1 MTPGKE
7 KITKVLSD
15 GRVFYIPFYQRAYVW
30 DERLWQRFVKDME
43 YISSV
48 NEEYFFGA
56 IILKDKGNDGLE
68 LDRETVI
75 DGQQR
80 LTTFALF
87 IKVVSLKDGNAA
99 HLFGKKFRLDDG
111 RLTIRH
117 SLADKD
123 AFEKIANLQEDKVL
137 EGEENS
143 NLIKAFNYIREH
155 VDISK
160 IDINN
165 IMARTVFISINL
177 DNNENEHKI
186 FDTINSLGVRLNTEE
201 LLKNHLFKES
211 TLDKYLEIWKP
222 VFEADSNTLAYWK
235 TEVSVATTGKR
246 TISDRFFHML
256 LQVIMHDPRNGINSE
271 DRKEFRL
278 MNEENLFGNYQK
290 VMESGQWESLEFA
303 REIATYA
310 ILFRQIFVQKAAIQK
325 DAESFK
331 TPLKRM
337 LFVAFTLDV
346 ASVLPYL
353 LYVLRNCSD
362 EQERKKIFTLLEA
375 YIVRRLVCNKIS
387 KNYSDLF
394 TEGLIGNQILSYDR
408 LCEYLSDKKPTESLH
423 MPYDIE
429 VEDGFRENTS
439 LKSDK
444 ARGVIYLLE
453 SSLRAQEQTVLRPF
467 SEYTLE
473 HLMPQTWEENWPMP
487 EDLSEIEQLNFRER
501 RDTAIKTLGNLA
513 IITQGLNS
521 SVSNNSWKKKLAQG
535 LKEKGEGILTLKT
548 ALAMSKW
555 NEDTIVSR
563 AEWLAERANEVW
575 ENVISADEEE
585 ETDIIRRRQLD
596 ASRYSIDGGQNYE
609 AKNVFVPHFVRA
621 YKEKHP
627 EVTIAQLKSIF
638 KDDYLKGF
646 KRLGFICSEDEINNR
661 TLKLGRKP
669 TEEELRRWYKIDR
682 EDAWLT
688 SGDGV
693 RFIVSTEIT
702 KHSADAVKRIA
713 EEDGWE
719 IKVKEM

>member
-68 LDRETVI
+68 LDRQTVI

-87 IKVVSLKDGNAA
+87 IKVVSLKDSNAA

-123 AFEKIANLQEDKVL
+123 AFEKIANLQEDVAL
-137 EGEENS
+137 EGEESS
-143 NLIKAFNYIREH
+143 NLIKAFNYIRER

-222 VFEADSNTLAYWK
+222 VFEADSDTLAYWK

-278 MNEENLFGNYQK
+278 MNEENLFNNYQK
-290 VMESGQWESLEFA
+290 VMESGQWDSLEFA
-303 REIATYA
+303 REIAAYA
-310 ILFRQIFVQKAAIQK
+310 ILFRRIFVQKTAIQK

-346 ASVLPYL
+346 ASVLPYM
-353 LYVLRNCSD
+353 LYVLKNCSD
-362 EQERKKIFTLLEA
+362 EQERNKIFTLLEA
-375 YIVRRLVCNKIS
+375 YIVRRLICNKIS

-394 TEGLIGNQILSYDR
+394 TEGLIGNQIITYDR

-453 SSLRAQEQTVLRPF
+453 SSIRSQEQTVLRPF
-467 SEYTLE
+467 AEYTLE
-473 HLMPQTWEENWPMP
+473 HLMPQMWEKNWPMP
-487 EDLSEIEQLNFRER
+487 DDLSEIEQLNFKEHRN
-501 RDTAIKTLGNLA
+501 TAIKTLGNLA

-521 SVSNNSWKKKLAQG
+521 SVSNNSWKKKLAQ
-535 LKEKGEGILTLKT
+535 I
-548 ALAMSKW
+548 
-555 NEDTIVSR
+555 
-563 AEWLAERANEVW
+563 
-575 ENVISADEEE
+575 
-585 ETDIIRRRQLD
+585 
-596 ASRYSIDGGQNYE
+596 
-609 AKNVFVPHFVRA
+609 
-621 YKEKHP
+621 
-627 EVTIAQLKSIF
+627 
-638 KDDYLKGF
+638 
-646 KRLGFICSEDEINNR
+646 
-661 TLKLGRKP
+661 
-669 TEEELRRWYKIDR
+669 
-682 EDAWLT
+682 
-688 SGDGV
+688 
-693 RFIVSTEIT
+693 
-702 KHSADAVKRIA
+702 
-713 EEDGWE
+713 
-719 IKVKEM
+719 

>member
-30 DERLWQRFVKDME
+30 DERLWLRFVKDME

-48 NEEYFFGA
+48 DEEYFFGA
-56 IILKDKGNDGLE
+56 IILKENGHEGDE
-68 LDRETVI
+68 LDREIVI

-87 IKVVSLKDGNAA
+87 IKVISLKDNSAA
-99 HLFGKKFRLDDG
+99 HLFGKKFRLDNG
-111 RLTIRH
+111 KLTIRH

-123 AFEKIANLQEDKVL
+123 AFEKIANLQEDKAI
-137 EGEENS
+137 EGSENS
-143 NLIKAFNYIREH
+143 NLIKAFNFIREH
-155 VDISK
+155 VDIAK

-222 VFEADSNTLAYWK
+222 IFEADGETLAYWK
-235 TEVSVATTGKR
+235 TEVSIATTGKR

-256 LQVIMHDPRNGINSE
+256 LQVIMHDPRNNVSSD

-278 MNEENLFGNYQK
+278 LNEDNLFNNYQK
-290 VMESGQWESLEFA
+290 VMASGHWDRLEFA

-310 ILFRQIFVQKAAIQK
+310 VLFKKIFVQKAAIQK

-331 TPLKRM
+331 TPLKRL
-337 LFVAFTLDV
+337 LFVAFVLDV
-346 ASVLPYL
+346 ASVLPYV
-353 LYVLRNCSD
+353 LYVLKVCAD
-362 EQERKKIFTLLEA
+362 EQEQNKIFALLEA
-375 YIVRRLVCNKIS
+375 YIVRRLVCNKIT

-394 TEGLIGNQILSYDR
+394 TEGLIGNQIVSYER
-408 LCEYLSDKKPTESLH
+408 LCKYLSEKKPSESLH

-453 SSLRAQEQTVLRPF
+453 SSIRNNEQTVLRPF
-467 SEYTLE
+467 ADYSLE
-473 HLMPQTWEENWPMP
+473 HLMPQKWEDNWPMP
-487 EDLSEIEQLNFRER
+487 EGLSEIEQLNFKEMRKN
-501 RDTAIKTLGNLA
+501 AIRTLGNLA

-521 SVSNNSWKKKLAQG
+521 GISNKNWKKKLSQG
-535 LKEKGEGILTLKT
+535 LKEKGEGILTLKG
-548 ALAMSKW
+548 ALCQSNW
-555 NEDTIVSR
+555 DEDAITSR
-563 AEWLAERANEVW
+563 AKWLADRANEVW
-575 ENVISADEEE
+575 VNVISADEEE
-585 ETDIIRRRQLD
+585 ETDIIKRRQLD
-596 ASRYSIDGGQNYE
+596 TSRYSMDGGTTYE
-609 AKNVFVPHFVRA
+609 AKNVFVAHFVKA
-621 YKEKHP
+621 YMAKHP
-627 EVTIAQLKSIF
+627 ESTIAQLKSLF

-646 KRLGFICSEDEINNR
+646 KRLGFVCTEDEINSK
-661 TLKLGRKP
+661 TLKNGRKP
-669 TEEELRRWYKIDR
+669 TEDEIKRWYKTDHA
-682 EDAWLT
+682 DAWLT

-702 KHSADAVKRIA
+702 KYSAEAVKRIA
-713 EEDGWE
+713 EDDGWE
-719 IKVKEM
+719 IKVSE

>member
-30 DERLWQRFVKDME
+30 DEKLWQRFVKDME

-48 NEEYFFGA
+48 DEEYFFGA

-68 LDRETVI
+68 LDRQTVI

-87 IKVVSLKDGNAA
+87 IKVVSLKDCNAA

-123 AFEKIANLQEDKVL
+123 AFEKIANLQEDVAL
-137 EGEENS
+137 EGEESS

-155 VDISK
+155 VEISK

-222 VFEADSNTLAYWK
+222 VFEADSDTLAYWK

-278 MNEENLFGNYQK
+278 MNEENLFNNYQK
-290 VMESGQWESLEFA
+290 VMESGQWDSLEFA
-303 REIATYA
+303 REITAYA
-310 ILFRQIFVQKAAIQK
+310 ILFRRIFVQKTAIQK

-346 ASVLPYL
+346 ASVLPYM
-353 LYVLRNCSD
+353 LYVLKNCSD
-362 EQERKKIFTLLEA
+362 EQERNKIFTLLEA

-394 TEGLIGNQILSYDR
+394 TEGLIGNQITNYDR
-408 LCEYLSDKKPTESLH
+408 LCEYLSNKKPTESLH

-453 SSLRAQEQTVLRPF
+453 SSLRSQEQTILRPF
-467 SEYTLE
+467 AEYTLE
-473 HLMPQTWEENWPMP
+473 HLMPQKWEENWPMP
-487 EDLSEIEQLNFRER
+487 DNLSEIEQLNFKGHRN
-501 RDTAIKTLGNLA
+501 TAIRTLGNLA

-548 ALAMSKW
+548 ALAMPKW
-555 NEDTIVSR
+555 TEDTIASR

-596 ASRYSIDGGQNYE
+596 ASRYSMDGGMTYE

-621 YKEKHP
+621 YMEKHR
-627 EVTIAQLKSIF
+627 EVTIAHLKSIF

-646 KRLGFICSEDEINNR
+646 KRIGFICTENEIKNK

-682 EDAWLT
+682 EEVWLI

-693 RFIVSTEIT
+693 RFVVSTEIT

-713 EEDGWE
+713 EEDGWD
-719 IKVKEM
+719 IKVKE

>member
-30 DERLWQRFVKDME
+30 DEKLWQRFVKDME

-48 NEEYFFGA
+48 DEEYFFGA

-68 LDRETVI
+68 LDRQTVI

-87 IKVVSLKDGNAA
+87 IKVVSLKDCNAA

-123 AFEKIANLQEDKVL
+123 AFEKIANLQEDVAL
-137 EGEENS
+137 EGEESS

-155 VDISK
+155 VEISK

-222 VFEADSNTLAYWK
+222 VFEADSDTLAYWK

-278 MNEENLFGNYQK
+278 MNEENLFNNYQK
-290 VMESGQWESLEFA
+290 VMESGHWDSLEFA

-310 ILFRQIFVQKAAIQK
+310 ILFRRIFVQKTAIQK

-346 ASVLPYL
+346 ASVLPYM
-353 LYVLRNCSD
+353 LYVLKNCSD
-362 EQERKKIFTLLEA
+362 EQERNKIFTLLEA
-375 YIVRRLVCNKIS
+375 YIVRRLICNKIS

-394 TEGLIGNQILSYDR
+394 TEGLIGNQI
-408 LCEYLSDKKPTESLH
+408 
-423 MPYDIE
+423 
-429 VEDGFRENTS
+429 
-439 LKSDK
+439 
-444 ARGVIYLLE
+444 
-453 SSLRAQEQTVLRPF
+453 
-467 SEYTLE
+467 
-473 HLMPQTWEENWPMP
+473 
-487 EDLSEIEQLNFRER
+487 
-501 RDTAIKTLGNLA
+501 
-513 IITQGLNS
+513 IT
-521 SVSNNSWKKKLAQG
+521 
-535 LKEKGEGILTLKT
+535 
-548 ALAMSKW
+548 
-555 NEDTIVSR
+555 
-563 AEWLAERANEVW
+563 
-575 ENVISADEEE
+575 
-585 ETDIIRRRQLD
+585 
-596 ASRYSIDGGQNYE
+596 
-609 AKNVFVPHFVRA
+609 
-621 YKEKHP
+621 
-627 EVTIAQLKSIF
+627 
-638 KDDYLKGF
+638 
-646 KRLGFICSEDEINNR
+646 
-661 TLKLGRKP
+661 
-669 TEEELRRWYKIDR
+669 
-682 EDAWLT
+682 
-688 SGDGV
+688 
-693 RFIVSTEIT
+693 
-702 KHSADAVKRIA
+702 
-713 EEDGWE
+713 
-719 IKVKEM
+719 